1 MAYVVL
7 SIGLGFFILFL
18 VSLAFPVHFKL
29 DFSDG
34 KSIVTIRRQSVLLP
48 FTYYG
53 IKYEDLQRAQVFST
67 DSVLSKR
74 HTLKVYHAELVFP
87 KKRRVVFSDYSR
99 KEIVKYVS
107 QINIALS
114 KTEPYELTKGN
125 FLYEFILWFKSLSQL
140 NKMCF
145 LIFILLLISPLLYM
159 IITHY
164 AVRPQHSNYAS
175 LLVVCDFVFRIL
187 LPFPVICSILSLG
200 INFFI
205 KKKKSTDIVNN
216 KLKNNNNDSSS
227 DANSIYDSIIK

>member
-18 VSLAFPVHFKL
+18 VSLAFPVYFKL
-29 DFSDG
+29 DFSDE
-34 KSIVTIRRQSVLLP
+34 KPIVTIRRQSVLLP

-107 QINIALS
+107 QINIALG
-114 KTEPYELTKGN
+114 KTARGAMVELLYVFLTKSHISFTKAELMRIN
-125 FLYEFILWFKSLSQL
+125 
-140 NKMCF
+140 
-145 LIFILLLISPLLYM
+145 ILL
-159 IITHY
+159 
-164 AVRPQHSNYAS
+164 
-175 LLVVCDFVFRIL
+175 
-187 LPFPVICSILSLG
+187 
-200 INFFI
+200 
-205 KKKKSTDIVNN
+205 ST
-216 KLKNNNNDSSS
+216 
-227 DANSIYDSIIK
+227 

>member
-18 VSLAFPVHFKL
+18 VSLAFPVYFKL

-34 KSIVTIRRQSVLLP
+34 KPIVTIRRQSVLLP

-67 DSVLSKR
+67 DSVLSKSY
-74 HTLKVYHAELVFP
+74 TLKVYHVELVFP

-107 QINIALS
+107 QINIALG

-175 LLVVCDFVFRIL
+175 LLIFCDFVFRIL
-187 LPFPVICSILSLG
+187 LPVPVICSILSLG
-200 INFFI
+200 TNFFI